1 MMFERD
7 EIEKIVNKVVGEL
20 LAQPAQTREKRTL
33 AIFAGYVFA
42 PERVIPYLRERQ
54 ADVAV
59 LLEGSLPE
67 SGGIK
72 TIRIRTE
79 EEKSALVSALADYD
93 EVALVTPPLSLIK
106 TLAQADDSVFEAMLV
121 LRALL
126 WGRKVTLILD
136 FSVPK
141 FRRNTMLAELA
152 DALDALEKTGVE
164 IMTLEMERG
173 GGDDYLDLV
182 TEQHIKDAYKNKG
195 SCVRIKEGAI
205 VTQLA
210 RDTAKELGVAIER

>member
-1 MMFERD
+1 MTFERD

-20 LAQPAQTREKRTL
+20 LAQPVQTREKRTL

-42 PERVIPYLRERQ
+42 PERVIPYLRERR
-54 ADVAV
+54 ADAVAP
-59 LLEGSLPE
+59 ESSLPE

-79 EEKSALVSALADYD
+79 EEKSALVSVLADYD